1 MGLEEE
7 EEEKGRDYG
16 PGKFLTALILF
27 VALALALSIG
37 GVLISTG
44 KGGATVTTG
53 TTVILPSGVGT
64 DRTLDYQ
71 PATITVVVGVNNTI
85 SWLDMDSI
93 PHTVTN
99 STGAPVVFDKT
110 MTQGDTFTITFSSPG
125 TYHYFCRFHD
135 WMKGT
140 IIVKAAVG

>member
-1 MGLEEE
+1 MEEE
-7 EEEKGRDYG
+7 EVEEKGRDYG
-16 PGKFLTALILF
+16 PGKLLTALILF

-37 GVLISTG
+37 WVLVSTG
-44 KGGATVTTG
+44 KTGPNVSTG
-53 TTVILPSGVGT
+53 TTVILPTGVGT
-64 DRTLDYQ
+64 DRTLTYQ
-71 PATITVVVGVNNTI
+71 PASITVVVGVNNTI
-85 SWLDMDSI
+85 SWVDKDSI

-110 MTQGDTFTITFSSPG
+110 MTQGDTFTFTFSSPG

-140 IIVKAAVG
+140 IIVKASAG